1 MRKFDVIQ
9 PICDHCY
16 ESKYSCHQTII
27 NIAIIEVER
36 CCECGEQ
43 TPGGLYVRVDLLNER
58 FATLMT
64 DQ

>member
-1 MRKFDVIQ
+1 MRKFDSIQ

-16 ESKYSCHQTII
+16 ESKYSRQAPII
-27 NIAIIEVER
+27 NIAIIEVEL

-43 TPGGLYVRVDLLNER
+43 TPGGLYVRVDPSKVR

>member
-1 MRKFDVIQ
+1 MRKLDVVQ

-16 ESKYSCHQTII
+16 ESQYSRQDPII

-43 TPGGLYVRVDLLNER
+43 TPGGLYVRVDLSKVR

-64 DQ
+64 EQ